1 MNKKIEEAIVGA
13 SEVQSGI
20 GHYIKDLL
28 ESFGVDAVYEVL
40 EDMLRGSMERFLTAL
55 EFTAFIFA
63 NLNYIPGKDDE
74 ELMDKMK
81 DSRIFENLIESFC
94 AKKAYGRLN
103 TLFYLMNNI
112 PANFSSERIEELFDR
127 YRVENCILMVP
138 LMRSLTEALGN
149 TFPSEKY
156 AGITIDDEDC
166 NFIVKYLISQSEYL
180 DSFARDEILEKL
192 KASCPQKYASALEKS
207 IAYNKKFMEEDYFG
221 DDEGGDEGWEEIQAV
236 VDGYFERMEELDL
249 NGEIISFA
257 GFVLANK
264 D

>member
-13 SEVQSGI
+13 SEVQRGI

-40 EDMLRGSMERFLTAL
+40 EDMLRGSMERFLTAV
-55 EFTAFIFA
+55 EFTAFVFA
-63 NLNYIPGKDDE
+63 NLSYIPGKGDE

-81 DSRIFENLIESFC
+81 DARIFENLIESFC
-94 AKKAYGRLN
+94 AKRAYGRLN
-103 TLFYLMNNI
+103 TLFFLLNNI

-156 AGITIDDEDC
+156 AGITIDDEEC

-249 NGEIISFA
+249 SGERMSFA
-257 GFVLANK
+257 DFVLANRA
-264 D
+264 

>member
-1 MNKKIEEAIVGA
+1 
-13 SEVQSGI
+13 
-20 GHYIKDLL
+20 
-28 ESFGVDAVYEVL
+28 
-40 EDMLRGSMERFLTAL
+40 
-55 EFTAFIFA
+55 
-63 NLNYIPGKDDE
+63 
-74 ELMDKMK
+74 
-81 DSRIFENLIESFC
+81 
-94 AKKAYGRLN
+94 LN

-149 TFPSEKY
+149 AFPLEKY

-192 KASCPQKYASALEKS
+192 KGVCPQKYATALEKS
-207 IAYNKKFMEEDYFG
+207 IAYNKKFMEEDYFS
-221 DDEGGDEGWEEIQAV
+221 DDEGVDEGWEEIQAV

-249 NGEIISFA
+249 SGESISFA